1 MINPFNV
8 SHSKVVNLRGT
19 HHAAT
24 VFCHHVVKHEGDV
37 HYAWLHCDELVEL
50 GDDFVVEPDTCNHDD
65 RVYFGELLA
74 IPTSRSR
81 VADCDPD
88 YDRFYGIS
96 STSRLGNPLYRPL

>member
-37 HYAWLHCDELVEL
+37 HYAWLHCDELIEL

-65 RVYFGELLA
+65 RVYFGELH
-74 IPTSRSR
+74 IRGI
-81 VADCDPD
+81 
-88 YDRFYGIS
+88 YGIDAQS
-96 STSRLGNPLYRPL
+96 PTEIEPTPDIYPRFE